1 MLIDG
6 ELVDGPDVPFGG
18 YKQSG
23 VGRQNGFA
31 GLHQYVETKALA
43 FPKA

>member
-1 MLIDG
+1 MSM
-6 ELVDGPDVPFGG
+6 GPDVPFGG
-18 YKQSG
+18 YKHSG